1 MTINNYSDMK
11 NVKHL
16 NHLAP
21 PNFING
27 PPILIQK
34 KNKTI
39 TLNKD
44 YLCDLFHYIHLKHLN
59 YFDDRD
65 NKDVPIQLSSTML
78 QKKYGKHYS
87 FYIQYLLDVPY
98 IRLIRKHTKCSH
110 CSTYKFLYWKVK
122 LKELMKYE
130 NRNKKMIENYKDLLS
145 SNHNASIYPKRLLN
159 SIHSNLKSVTIEK
172 EEAIKYLNLEYP
184 DQNNYK
190 YSRNYISIVNIDD
203 KNPYL
208 ISDAHGR
215 IHTNFTVLKKE
226 IRNQFLRID
235 GEKIKEKDISNS
247 QALFFLY
254 LLSQNLNNKIGQPEL
269 LKFQNDVINGVLYD
283 NLATYSGK
291 TRADIKPQFF
301 KYLFGSKR
309 TSFKEFNESYP
320 SISKFIKS
328 YKTKLGDYKL
338 LSHELQL
345 FEGDF
350 IFNGICKKLTKQKIK
365 YFTVHDSINVKQS
378 HFIALVTI
386 FESKLNDLKQEISKN
401 IQDYYS

>member
-1 MTINNYSDMK
+1 MKTI
-11 NVKHL
+11 KHL
-16 NHLAP
+16 NHLVP
-21 PNFING
+21 PDFIDG

-34 KNKTI
+34 RNKTI
-39 TLNKD
+39 ALNKD

-59 YFDDRD
+59 YFDDLD

-87 FYIQYLLDVPY
+87 FYVQYLLDVPY
-98 IRLIRKHTKCSH
+98 LRLIRKHTKGSH

-122 LKELMKYE
+122 SNELVKYE
-130 NRNKKMIENYKDLLS
+130 NRNKKMINNYKDLLS

-172 EEAIKYLNLEYP
+172 EEAIRYLNLEYP

-190 YSRNYISIVNIDD
+190 YSKNYISIINIDD

-208 ISDAHGR
+208 ISDTHGR

-226 IRNQFLRID
+226 IRNHFLRID
-235 GEKIKEKDISNS
+235 GEQIKEKDISNS

-254 LLSQNLNNKIGQPEL
+254 LLSKNLDTKIEQPEL
-269 LKFQNDVINGVLYD
+269 LKFQNDVINGILYD

-291 TRADIKPQFF
+291 TREKIKPEFF
-301 KYLFGSKR
+301 KYLFGGVKAR
-309 TSFKEFNESYP
+309 FKVFNQSYP
-320 SISKFIKS
+320 TISKFIKS
-328 YKTKLGDYKL
+328 YKTQLGDYRL
-338 LSHELQL
+338 MSHELQL
-345 FEGDF
+345 LEGNF
-350 IFNGICKKLTKQKIK
+350 IFNGICQELTNQKIK

-378 HFIALVTI
+378 DFIVLDTI
-386 FESKLNDLKQEISKN
+386 FENKLNDLKQEISQN